1 MKFLTKFSAL
11 ALLATAVL
19 GGMTACGDDDPD
31 PKGQTGTLSI
41 QIGETTYDSVTFTLS
56 SSEQPAPTMYA
67 YLAAAQG
74 TTMTADQVFD
84 QGTRQSATSGT
95 FTLKALDE
103 DSAYTLYAVSMG
115 EAGLSAV
122 ASADFTTPA
131 NEWGPATA
139 RSMGVQINK
148 VTETGVNVTYMLG
161 KEATL
166 GMVAVWP
173 RVVLENYVYETLKLD
188 ESGTLTE
195 GDIVVGLLVDTGY
208 GQFVSGDETLNWG
221 EELWPDADY
230 VFMTVGMIDE
240 DTPGDAQLTH
250 FTTKAFP
257 LQGDPTVEISVTDKN
272 YMKAY
277 FHYEINKDV
286 YTYLRF
292 VTTKSEIDE
301 YIAHF
306 GEEDLREFV
315 RFSDPMWE
323 YIDQTQSKTESIN
336 FGWEAGGQWFT
347 ALAVAA
353 DENLSISKKL
363 ARADV
368 QLPEQPEGTEP
379 ATYSCHA
386 TNIAATN
393 CDVHFDLDDNC
404 WRVFFRVIPPAAY
417 QKELGDYG
425 ELIYSR
431 VLWEEGW
438 CYYREGNTPESP
450 VANNDDIFMDLA
462 PDTEYVIVATAL
474 NWDGMLSGVTAS
486 EPFRT
491 KALTYENSTA
501 EVSIEMDN
509 IDKYSARAIYHANDK
524 TRVLYHAIL
533 EKASASQA
541 GSTDSEIIGYLMSYG
556 NAWAMVDFE
565 ESPDYRPELGGQ
577 VWTWAGMDPNTEYV
591 YYYCAEDV
599 NGAITGLGRT
609 GFTTLPVTSGP
620 NPDVTIS
627 VYDITSTG
635 CTVDIVMNSDVR
647 DFLYLT
653 VEEELLNYDP
663 ETGTQEELAQAV
675 YDYVLQQGLKG
686 TSSKRNEVLTKLNP
700 GKNYYTGAIAY
711 GSGTAEKFRYDKFT
725 TLPRE
730 RNAVMRNMTLTLD
743 PTRIYALPGGAARD
757 WDALRQN
764 NLKAVDRSGAKEGTL
779 SQVEDGKNSM
789 DVLLQEGYTPISL
802 KNAYKSMTKW
812 R

>member
-19 GGMTACGDDDPD
+19 GGMTACSDDDPD

-347 ALAVAA
+347 CP
-353 DENLSISKKL
+353 NS
-363 ARADV
+363 
-368 QLPEQPEGTEP
+368 P
-379 ATYSCHA
+379 
-386 TNIAATN
+386 
-393 CDVHFDLDDNC
+393 
-404 WRVFFRVIPPAAY
+404 
-417 QKELGDYG
+417 
-425 ELIYSR
+425 
-431 VLWEEGW
+431 
-438 CYYREGNTPESP
+438 RE
-450 VANNDDIFMDLA
+450 
-462 PDTEYVIVATAL
+462 
-474 NWDGMLSGVTAS
+474 
-486 EPFRT
+486 
-491 KALTYENSTA
+491 
-501 EVSIEMDN
+501 
-509 IDKYSARAIYHANDK
+509 
-524 TRVLYHAIL
+524 
-533 EKASASQA
+533 
-541 GSTDSEIIGYLMSYG
+541 
-556 NAWAMVDFE
+556 
-565 ESPDYRPELGGQ
+565 
-577 VWTWAGMDPNTEYV
+577 
-591 YYYCAEDV
+591 
-599 NGAITGLGRT
+599 
-609 GFTTLPVTSGP
+609 P
-620 NPDVTIS
+620 NPRHTAAMRPTS
-627 VYDITSTG
+627 PPPTATSTSTWTTTAG
-635 CTVDIVMNSDVR
+635 A
-647 DFLYLT
+647 Y
-653 VEEELLNYDP
+653 
-663 ETGTQEELAQAV
+663 
-675 YDYVLQQGLKG
+675 
-686 TSSKRNEVLTKLNP
+686 SSV
-700 GKNYYTGAIAY
+700 
-711 GSGTAEKFRYDKFT
+711 
-725 TLPRE
+725 
-730 RNAVMRNMTLTLD
+730 
-743 PTRIYALPGGAARD
+743 
-757 WDALRQN
+757 
-764 NLKAVDRSGAKEGTL
+764 
-779 SQVEDGKNSM
+779 
-789 DVLLQEGYTPISL
+789 
-802 KNAYKSMTKW
+802 
-812 R
+812 